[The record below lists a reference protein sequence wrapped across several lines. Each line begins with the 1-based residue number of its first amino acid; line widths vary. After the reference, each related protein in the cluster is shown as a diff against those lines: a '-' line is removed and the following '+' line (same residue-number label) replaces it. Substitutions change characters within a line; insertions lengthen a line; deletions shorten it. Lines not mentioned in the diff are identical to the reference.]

1 MTMPT
6 HETAAPRRMSL
17 AQKIALASG
26 AGAAIT
32 GIALPQSA
40 EATPIQSTT
49 VPLTPTVGD
58 YTYWDIDGN
67 GTDDFGMYAYSSQ
80 SSAYFSQDPFVGGQP
95 GNLSG
100 RFVFPQNG
108 VPNPAENTIA
118 MTKLSVGV
126 TIGSNLGTANRFI
139 SGTLGFGMVTSTG
152 TGPTITPEAAASG
165 WALGDIGYFGFKFT
179 NTSGVHYGWAQI
191 DIHGQTGGYA
201 LSESFTITN
210 AYYESTP
217 GASIN
222 VGDTGASAVPEI
234 DPASAGSVMSLVIGS
249 LAMLERR
256 RKLHAA
262 DASPTAVS
270 A

>member
-139 SGTLGFGMVTSTG
+139 SGTLGFGMVTQTAIS
-152 TGPTITPEAAASG
+152 PEAAASG

-256 RKLHAA
+256 RKLRAA

>member
-6 HETAAPRRMSL
+6 HEPAAPRRMSL

-139 SGTLGFGMVTSTG
+139 SGTLGFGMVTQTAIS
-152 TGPTITPEAAASG
+152 PEAAASG

-201 LSESFTITN
+201 LSEAFTITN

-256 RKLHAA
+256 RKLRAA

>member
-6 HETAAPRRMSL
+6 HEPAAPKRMSL

-32 GIALPQSA
+32 GIVAPQSA
-40 EATPIQSTT
+40 EATPIQSST
-49 VPLTPTVGD
+49 VPLTPTLLD
-58 YTYWDIDGN
+58 YTYWDVDGN
-67 GTDDFGMYAYSSQ
+67 GTDDLRMYAYSST
-80 SSAYFSQDPFVGGQP
+80 SSAFFSQRAD
-95 GNLSG
+95 LSG

-108 VPNPAENTIA
+108 VPNPANKAIA
-118 MTKLSVGV
+118 MTKLSAGV
-126 TIGSNLGTANRFI
+126 TIGSNLGTANRFL
-139 SGTLGFGMVTSTG
+139 SDQRNFGMVISTAI
-152 TGPTITPEAAASG
+152 GPAAAASG

-179 NTSGVHYGWAQI
+179 NSSGVHYGWGQI

-201 LSESFTITN
+201 FGEAFTITN

-222 VGDTGASAVPEI
+222 VGDTGAAVPEI
-234 DPASAGSVMSLVIGS
+234 DPAAAGSVMSLVIGS

-256 RKLHAA
+256 RKLRGSAA
-262 DASPTAVS
+262 ETA

>member
-6 HETAAPRRMSL
+6 HEPAAPKRMSL

-32 GIALPQSA
+32 GIVAPQSA
-40 EATPIQSTT
+40 EATPIQSST
-49 VPLTPTVGD
+49 VPLTPTLLD
-58 YTYWDIDGN
+58 YTYWDVDGN
-67 GTDDFGMYAYSSQ
+67 GTDDLRMYAYSST
-80 SSAYFSQDPFVGGQP
+80 SSAFFSQRAD
-95 GNLSG
+95 LSG

-108 VPNPAENTIA
+108 VPNPANKAIA
-118 MTKLSVGV
+118 MTKLSAGV
-126 TIGSNLGTANRFI
+126 TIGSNLGTANRFL
-139 SGTLGFGMVTSTG
+139 SDQRNFGMVISTAI
-152 TGPTITPEAAASG
+152 GPAAAASG

-179 NTSGVHYGWAQI
+179 NSSGVHYGWGQI

-201 LSESFTITN
+201 FGEAFTITN

-217 GASIN
+217 GASIA
-222 VGDTGASAVPEI
+222 VGDTGSAAVPEI
-234 DPASAGSVMSLVIGS
+234 DPASAGSVMSLVMGS

-256 RKLHAA
+256 RKLRGSAA
-262 DASPTAVS
+262 DTA

>member
-1 MTMPT
+1 MTKQTPKP
-6 HETAAPRRMSL
+6 AAPKRMSL
-17 AQKIALASG
+17 SQKLALAGG

-32 GIALPQSA
+32 GVAAPQSA
-40 EATPIQSTT
+40 DAVPIQSTT
-49 VPLTPTVGD
+49 LPLTPTTTGD
-58 YTYWDIDGN
+58 YTYWDVDGN
-67 GTDDFGMYAYSSQ
+67 GTDDLRMYAYSST
-80 SSAYFSQDPFVGGQP
+80 SSAFFSQRAD
-95 GNLSG
+95 LSG

-108 VPNPAENTIA
+108 VPNPANKAIA
-118 MTKLSVGV
+118 MTKLSAGV
-126 TIGSNLGTANRFI
+126 TIGSNLGTANRFL
-139 SGTLGFGMVTSTG
+139 SDQRNFAMVKSAAIG
-152 TGPTITPEAAASG
+152 SAAAASG

-179 NTSGVHYGWAQI
+179 NSSGVHYGWGQL
-191 DIHGQTGGYA
+191 DIHGQTGGFA
-201 LSESFTITN
+201 FGEAFTITN

-256 RKLHAA
+256 RKLRGSAA
-262 DASPTAVS
+262 DTA

>member
-80 SSAYFSQDPFVGGQP
+80 SSAYFSQDPFVGASPATCRVGSFF
-95 GNLSG
+95 LKTE
-100 RFVFPQNG
+100 FP
-108 VPNPAENTIA
+108 I
-118 MTKLSVGV
+118 
-126 TIGSNLGTANRFI
+126 
-139 SGTLGFGMVTSTG
+139 
-152 TGPTITPEAAASG
+152 
-165 WALGDIGYFGFKFT
+165 
-179 NTSGVHYGWAQI
+179 
-191 DIHGQTGGYA
+191 
-201 LSESFTITN
+201 
-210 AYYESTP
+210 
-217 GASIN
+217 
-222 VGDTGASAVPEI
+222 
-234 DPASAGSVMSLVIGS
+234 
-249 LAMLERR
+249 R
-256 RKLHAA
+256 RKTQ
-262 DASPTAVS
+262 SP
-270 A
+270 

>member
-1 MTMPT
+1 MPKQT
-6 HETAAPRRMSL
+6 PETAAPKRMSL

-32 GIALPQSA
+32 GIVAPQSA

-58 YTYWDIDGN
+58 YTQWDIDGN
-67 GTDDFGMYAYSSQ
+67 GTDDFSMYAYSSY
-80 SSAYFSQDPFVGGQP
+80 SSAYLTQDPPYVSGQP
-95 GNLSG
+95 ANLSG

-108 VPNPAENTIA
+108 VPNPANNTIA
-118 MTKLSVGV
+118 MTKLSAGV
-126 TIGSNLGTANRFI
+126 TIGSNLGTANRFL
-139 SGTLGFGMVTSTG
+139 SGGLNFGMVTSSNNSVK
-152 TGPTITPEAAASG
+152 ISPEAAASG

-179 NTSGVHYGWAQI
+179 NSSGVHYGWGQL
-191 DIHGQTGGYA
+191 DIHLQTEGYA
-201 LSESFTITN
+201 LGEAFTITN

-234 DPASAGSVMSLVIGS
+234 DPASAGSVLSLVMGS

-256 RKLHAA
+256 RKRRGSAA
-262 DASPTAVS
+262 ETA